1 MKSKTL
7 RVSSRRVFL
16 RVPHN
21 TFTLDILYDIQYH
34 VTIGDN
40 MENDEL
46 VQNMLLELRRGV
58 ISIAV
63 LSQLSKEEYGY
74 SLLKALS
81 DKGLEVDQSTLY
93 PLLRR
98 LEAQGLLQSDWRIAD
113 EARPRRYYVIS
124 TQGKAVLAKL
134 KKEWSTMTATLSQ
147 MLS

>member
-1 MKSKTL
+1 
-7 RVSSRRVFL
+7 
-16 RVPHN
+16 
-21 TFTLDILYDIQYH
+21 
-34 VTIGDN
+34 

-58 ISIAV
+58 LSIAV

-81 DKGLEVDQSTLY
+81 DLGMEIDQSTLY

-98 LEAQGLLQSDWRIAD
+98 LESQGLLQSDWRIMD

-124 TQGKAVLAKL
+124 PQGRAVLNKL
-134 KKEWSTMTATLSQ
+134 KREWSTMAETMKK

>member
-1 MKSKTL
+1 
-7 RVSSRRVFL
+7 
-16 RVPHN
+16 
-21 TFTLDILYDIQYH
+21 
-34 VTIGDN
+34 

-58 ISIAV
+58 LSIAV

-81 DKGLEVDQSTLY
+81 DKGMEIDQSTLY

-98 LEAQGLLQSDWRIAD
+98 LESQGLLQSDWRIMD

-124 TQGKAVLAKL
+124 PQGRTVLNKL
-134 KKEWSTMTATLSQ
+134 KREWSAMAETMKQ
-147 MLS
+147 MLA

>member
-1 MKSKTL
+1 
-7 RVSSRRVFL
+7 
-16 RVPHN
+16 
-21 TFTLDILYDIQYH
+21 
-34 VTIGDN
+34 

-46 VQNMLLELRRGV
+46 VQNILLELRRGTL
-58 ISIAV
+58 SIAV
-63 LSQLSKEEYGY
+63 LSQLGREQYGY

-81 DKGLEVDQSTLY
+81 DKGMAIDQSTLY

-124 TQGKAVLAKL
+124 AQGKTVLAKL
-134 KKEWSTMTATLSQ
+134 KREWSAMVETMTQ

>member
-1 MKSKTL
+1 
-7 RVSSRRVFL
+7 
-16 RVPHN
+16 
-21 TFTLDILYDIQYH
+21 
-34 VTIGDN
+34 

-58 ISIAV
+58 IAIAV
-63 LSQLSKEEYGY
+63 LSQLGQEQYGY

-81 DKGLEVDQSTLY
+81 DQGLAVDQSTLY

-98 LEAQGLLQSDWRIAD
+98 LEAQGLLQSDWRIVD

-124 TQGKAVLAKL
+124 AQGREVLAQL
-134 KKEWSTMTATLSQ
+134 KTEWSAMNTAMKK

>member
-1 MKSKTL
+1 
-7 RVSSRRVFL
+7 
-16 RVPHN
+16 
-21 TFTLDILYDIQYH
+21 
-34 VTIGDN
+34 

-58 ISIAV
+58 LSIAV
-63 LSQLSKEEYGY
+63 LSQLGREEYGY

-81 DKGLEVDQSTLY
+81 EKGMEIDQSTLY

-124 TQGKAVLAKL
+124 PQGRAVLNKL
-134 KKEWSTMTATLSQ
+134 KREWSAMAETMKQ